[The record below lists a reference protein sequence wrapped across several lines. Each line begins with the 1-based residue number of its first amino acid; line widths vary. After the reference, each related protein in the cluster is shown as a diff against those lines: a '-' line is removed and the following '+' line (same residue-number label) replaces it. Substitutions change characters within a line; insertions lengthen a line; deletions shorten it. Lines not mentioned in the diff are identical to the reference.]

1 MRRFDPTLYAILDT
15 GIVERR
21 NLKRVTHSL
30 IKGGATL
37 IQLREPKDLPAEDFL
52 KDAVKVKEAIGSSK
66 VLFIINDRVD
76 IAFAC
81 GADGVHLGLSDL
93 PIPVARKILGEKRI
107 IGASVHTLS
116 QAKVKEREG
125 ANYLGVGAVFETSTK
140 PDSKIISLS
149 TLKRI
154 KESVRIPVIAIG
166 GINKE
171 NVKKVLKIGADGIA
185 VASAILKAENIQ
197 KATEE
202 MKRII
207 ETEGRSA

>member
-171 NVKKVLKIGADGIA
+171 NVKKVLKIGVDGIA

>member
-52 KDAVKVKEAIGSSK
+52 KDAAKVKEAIGSSK

-140 PDSKIISLS
+140 PDSKIIPLS

-171 NVKKVLKIGADGIA
+171 NVKRILKIGVDGIA